1 MEKLAAHVF
10 LRPLLA
16 ASPPWG
22 LAARICVTQRQ
33 QLAVGEA
40 VGPPAAPWS
49 SPPSSLLSLER
60 AEHFT
65 MSHPCSLAA
74 WRNTGMHGGAAV
86 AKAVVSHHSLTM
98 VRPAAVMSHSMR
110 PRYEIT
116 AVLEEYIMHA
126 GSFSRFRYMLLRF
139 ELTAAISSNR
149 SSDNDYCY
157 HRPCEPV
164 PGKECGKGAAD
175 TTGFENRERS
185 VSRLIHC
192 MYLRV
197 NFGGI
202 RRLITVVFVWLF
214 GGMHETKSFV
224 KCLVMQSGS

>member
-1 MEKLAAHVF
+1 M
-10 LRPLLA
+10 
-16 ASPPWG
+16 
-22 LAARICVTQRQ
+22 T
-33 QLAVGEA
+33 
-40 VGPPAAPWS
+40 
-49 SPPSSLLSLER
+49 
-60 AEHFT
+60 
-65 MSHPCSLAA
+65 HPCSVTV
-74 WRNTGMHGGAAV
+74 WYNNGMHGAAAAA
-86 AKAVVSHHSLTM
+86 AKAVVGRADHSLTM

-110 PRYEIT
+110 PRYKIT

-139 ELTAAISSNR
+139 ELTAAVSSNR
-149 SSDNDYCY
+149 SSDYYCC

-164 PGKECGKGAAD
+164 PGKVCGKGAAD

-202 RRLITVVFVWLF
+202 RRLIHVVFVWLF
-214 GGMHETKSFV
+214 EMLLKRFQFCLSYWFLPGAQSSF
-224 KCLVMQSGS
+224 QASSFY

>member
-1 MEKLAAHVF
+1 
-10 LRPLLA
+10 
-16 ASPPWG
+16 
-22 LAARICVTQRQ
+22 
-33 QLAVGEA
+33 
-40 VGPPAAPWS
+40 
-49 SPPSSLLSLER
+49 
-60 AEHFT
+60 
-65 MSHPCSLAA
+65 MSHPCSATA
-74 WRNTGMHGGAAV
+74 WHNNGMHGAPAA
-86 AKAVVSHHSLTM
+86 AKAVVGCADHSLTM

-110 PRYEIT
+110 PRYKIT

-139 ELTAAISSNR
+139 ELTAAVSSNR
-149 SSDNDYCY
+149 SSDYCCCYY

-164 PGKECGKGAAD
+164 PGKVCGKDAAD

-202 RRLITVVFVWLF
+202 RRLIPVVFVWLF
-214 GGMHETKSFV
+214 GGMHEIKIFAPIIRSFAPQRPV
-224 KCLVMQSGS
+224 FNFCLLLIAGNVSVRSFKASPRRASSVSWRRRPARPANSPPAL